1 MPAKKSSTSGMGF
14 NPAVR
19 KADSEKGYVTLFEK
33 IVERTDGKKRSF
45 TWYQNTL
52 KTLAN
57 QYKLE
62 PDKLKKDEK
71 RDSLDKEDYQDEN
84 IQRRRVVDG
93 RLYFFRYEAKMK
105 NLPYYDEFP
114 LVYVIKNFGSYFYG
128 ANLHYMSPKSRVK
141 VINELK
147 RDKINIPRSIIHK
160 YIDNNVEG
168 LFLEL
173 AEIEW
178 ETSILIPVEHF
189 VTRSGLKKKE
199 YKKELVWEETNE
211 SKSDKLVGKRIL
223 KFY

>member
-1 MPAKKSSTSGMGF
+1 MGF
-14 NPAVR
+14 NPTVR
-19 KADSEKGYVTLFEK
+19 QIDTSKGYVTLFEK
-33 IVERTDGKKRSF
+33 LVEKTKGEKKSF

-52 KTLAN
+52 RTLSK

-62 PDKLKKDEK
+62 PEKLKKDEK
-71 RDSLDKEDYQDEN
+71 RDSLSDEESRDEN
-84 IQRRRVVDG
+84 ILRRRVLEG
-93 RLYFFRYEAKMK
+93 RLYFFNYEAKMK

-128 ANLHYMSPKSRVK
+128 ANLHYMNPKSRVP
-141 VINELK
+141 VINNLK

-178 ETSILIPVEHF
+178 ETSILIPIENF
-189 VTRSGLKKKE
+189 VSKSGLKKRE
-199 YKKELVWEETNE
+199 YKKELVWKETNE
-211 SKSDKLVGKRIL
+211 SKSDKLVGKRVL